1 MANVKVYS
9 TNTCPWCVRVKEFL
23 KEHNVE
29 FDDLNVQEDQNA
41 FKEMVEKTGQRGVP
55 VVDIDGKIIIGFNE
69 EAIRKLLDLK
79 E

>member
-1 MANVKVYS
+1 VANVKVYS